1 MTKLI
6 LVRHGEAEGNII
18 RNFHGFYNSELTE
31 NGLEQIKRAAARL
44 ESEHIDA
51 IYSSDLKRAFK
62 TAQEIAKGRDIE
74 IKTDERFR
82 EIHGGKWEDVPWDDL
97 PALFAES
104 YEIWLNEPHRLEMPE
119 GETMRTFSER
129 LIEATTEVA
138 EKHDGKTVCIATHGT
153 AIRVLACHFYGLP
166 LEKLTDVN
174 WCDNASITIASYEN
188 GKFSMITDGDNE
200 HLKDI
205 STLEKQDWWRK

>member
-6 LVRHGEAEGNII
+6 FVRHGEAEGNII

-97 PALFAES
+97 PVLFAES
-104 YEIWLNEPHRLEMPE
+104 YDIWLNDVGNATPDG
-119 GETMRTFSER
+119 GES
-129 LIEATTEVA
+129 VA
-138 EKHDGKTVCIATHGT
+138 ALLDRIVTAVTRIAKENKGKTVVIACHGT
-153 AIRVLACHFYGLP
+153 PIRVLQCYCEGKTLDEMAQVP
-166 LEKLTDVN
+166 
-174 WCDNASITIASYEN
+174 WAPNASISTVLYEDGKLTMPTAGFDKHLGTLASSLPSN
-188 GKFSMITDGDNE
+188 V
-200 HLKDI
+200 
-205 STLEKQDWWRK
+205 